1 MAVEIVVDSESE
13 DAATLERRQVLRRL
27 QTATALCLIFMVVE
41 VVGGLIAG
49 SLAILSD
56 AAHLSADLASF
67 AMAMAANH
75 LASLPSSSRHTFG
88 LQRTE
93 SLAALF
99 SMVSLVLICVG
110 LSVEALRRLWRILI
124 EGSSEEVDGKLMSL
138 LATVGVF
145 VNLALGY
152 ILGEDHG
159 HLPGAAGDS
168 HDNSHDDHLYESGK
182 ADGHSHDYGLS
193 EEDPLLDHRRV
204 VHSDEVP
211 PLPCGDDVVT
221 KRNVNLEAAYL
232 HVLGDLAQSVA
243 VLIAGLIIWW
253 KPEYAIV
260 DPLCTLAF
268 CIIVFYSTLGVLN
281 ASVAVLLEEVPP
293 KISWQALYDDILA
306 LPNITEVHDLHIW
319 SISNGIP
326 SISAHCSAVGDAN
339 CTQALKDVNLVCRSH
354 GIAHITIQMQ
364 PASETGCL
372 TCGVT
377 FSHPC
382 K

>member
-1 MAVEIVVDSESE
+1 MAVEIVVEESSE
-13 DAATLERRQVLRRL
+13 DAVTLERRQVLRRL

-41 VVGGLIAG
+41 VVGGLIAR

-67 AMAMAANH
+67 AVAIAANY
-75 LASLPSSSRHTFG
+75 LASLPSSSQHTYG

-99 SMVSLVLICVG
+99 SMVSLVLICAG
-110 LSVEALRRLWRILI
+110 LSVEALRRLWQMLV
-124 EGSSEEVDGKLMSL
+124 EGSSEEVDGKLMSG

-152 ILGEDHG
+152 VLGEYRG
-159 HLPGAAGDS
+159 HLPGGDS
-168 HDNSHDDHLYESGK
+168 HDHSHENGK
-182 ADGHSHDYGLS
+182 AHGHAHDHGPS
-193 EEDPLLDHRRV
+193 EKDPLLDHSSDFLV

-211 PLPCGDDVVT
+211 PPSCSGDDVVT

-243 VLIAGLIIWW
+243 ILIAGLIIWW
-253 KPEYAIV
+253 EPEYAIV

-268 CIIVFYSTLGVLN
+268 CILVFYSTLGVLK
-281 ASVAVLLEEVPP
+281 AAVAVLLEEVPP
-293 KISWQALYDDILA
+293 KISWKAVYDEILA
-306 LPNITEVHDLHIW
+306 LPNVANVHDLHIW
-319 SISNGIP
+319 SISHGIP
-326 SISAHCSAVGDAN
+326 CLSAHCSAVDDDN
-339 CTQALKDVNLVCRSH
+339 CTQALKDVNAVCRSY
-354 GIAHITIQMQ
+354 GIEHITIQMQ
-364 PASETGCL
+364 PASETVCL
-372 TCGVT
+372 TCADT
-377 FSHPC
+377 LSHPC